1 VKDHTFYKSTGYTP
15 VKTTSGRGFW
25 PKLNNCFVS

>member
-1 VKDHTFYKSTGYTP
+1 MPSYENTGYTP
-15 VKTTSGRGFW
+15 VKKTTSGCGFW